1 MNPRR
6 SPYSAVI
13 RLAMFAAVLLLFL
26 PGSGTAQ
33 EEGPGW
39 KVRSPFRPLDLATP
53 STIRTGA
60 GLPGPD
66 YWQQKVDYRI
76 EAAIDS
82 VNRGG
87 IYRYITKPWDENEL
101 RMTIENAR
109 QLFDLQ
115 AILNMRQQPRPH
127 ILH

>member
-6 SPYSAVI
+6 SQHARVL
-13 RLAMFAAVLLLFL
+13 RLAVFALAPLLLL
-26 PGSGTAQ
+26 PGRAASQ

-53 STIRTGA
+53 NTIRTGA

-76 EAAIDS
+76 EATLDPATQRLTGSETI
-82 VNRGG
+82 
-87 IYRYITKPWDENEL
+87 RYHNNSPHALAVLWLALD
-101 RMTIENAR
+101 A
-109 QLFDLQ
+109 
-115 AILNMRQQPRPH
+115 NMCHPESKS
-127 ILH
+127 